1 MNAITIHDKAIISSR
16 AENLLAL
23 RWARLAEKEGHKP
36 SLPEMGRREEANA
49 RAAEARHKHVLVR
62 NDAEKRKADDRI
74 LKHMA
79 EQISVAELAEKTGI
93 TKAQVRVRLNRLKE
107 EGRAVDFGGDGAFG
121 KKVWQAVPGAKHVQK
136 EKNHVNTR
144 KMEQTRDIVLGFLA
158 KQPGT
163 SRDIASASGITS
175 EAARKSLQRL
185 ALNGKVEEIGEVKC
199 GSGKAKMW
207 RLA

>member
-1 MNAITIHDKAIISSR
+1 MNAITIHDKAIIPSR

-36 SLPEMGRREEANA
+36 SLPEMGKREEYNA
-49 RAAEARHKHVLVR
+49 RAAEARHKQVLINSDDQR
-62 NDAEKRKADDRI
+62 RKADDRI

-79 EQISVAELAEKTGI
+79 DKISVAELAEKTGI
-93 TKAQVRVRLNRLKE
+93 TKAQVRVRLNRLKD

-121 KKVWQAVPGAKHVQK
+121 KKMWQAVPGAKHVPRN
-136 EKNHVNTR
+136 KNHVNTR
-144 KMEQTRDIVLGFLA
+144 KMEQTRDIVLGFLS

-163 SRDIASASGITS
+163 SRDIAAASGITS

-185 ALNGKVEEIGEVKC
+185 ALNGKVKEIGEVKC